1 MPQDLPKPSTTR
13 TPPPAAPATPDSPN
27 ATQDARHEDA
37 LPATP
42 QIAPPASQQR
52 PRRARPVAWQWL
64 QRNTFAPRWLTGRW
78 RHPVVGY
85 VLAVLVQLVAVLLA
99 ALLLAGSAR
108 FVFASALVLLG
119 VMLVALNWGAGPS
132 LVAALVGAVLIE
144 FVEVPSQLASVSDS
158 LSDGLALLLLVG
170 VSMTM
175 SLVPSSVE
183 RAKRRAEE
191 ERTEA
196 QVRAQAL
203 QHVQARMDEFV
214 AIASHDLRSPLT
226 AALGFNELAAMRY
239 ERLTTTIVPAQPEL
253 AGQVEAVRTSL
264 QGASQSVER
273 AQRLVDLLFD
283 TTQVRTGKLDLHCLP
298 CDLAAVVQDH
308 VLAQRVANPRRTLQ
322 LQVQREGPV
331 PVVADADRIGQVV
344 TNYVTNALK
353 YSPADQPVAVRVGQ
367 HGLYAFVAVEDR
379 GPGLAT
385 SEQERIWERFYQA
398 AGVHVQSSGAGA
410 GLGLGLHICKA
421 IVEGHGGAVGVKSAV
436 GKGST
441 FWFTLP
447 LAGET
452 G

>member
-1 MPQDLPKPSTTR
+1 MDTFSTHPSTVS
-13 TPPPAAPATPDSPN
+13 ATSG
-27 ATQDARHEDA
+27 ATHEDA
-37 LPATP
+37 TPERTPAAGRAIQAAEACHANQEP
-42 QIAPPASQQR
+42 QER
-52 PRRARPVAWQWL
+52 PRPGWPKVAWQWL

-85 VLAVLVQLVAVLLA
+85 VLAVLVQLVGVLLT
-99 ALLLAGSAR
+99 ALLLAASAR

-119 VMLVALNWGAGPS
+119 VVLVALNWGAGPS
-132 LVAALVGAVLIE
+132 LVGALVGAVLIDV
-144 FVEVPSQLASVSDS
+144 VELPPRLAWMPED
-158 LSDGLALLLLVG
+158 LWDGVALVVLVG
-170 VSMTM
+170 VSLTM

-196 QVRAQAL
+196 QVHAEAL
-203 QHVQARMDEFV
+203 QRVQARMDEFV

-226 AALGFNELAAMRY
+226 AALGFNDLASMRY
-239 ERLTTTIVPAQPEL
+239 ERLASALVPAQPGL
-253 AGQVEAVRTSL
+253 AGQVEAVRTCL
-264 QGASQSVER
+264 QDASQSVER
-273 AQRLVDLLFD
+273 VQRLVDLLFD
-283 TTQVRTGKLDLHCLP
+283 TTQVRAGKLDLHRTW
-298 CDLAAVVQDH
+298 CDVAAVVQDN
-308 VLAQRVANPRRTLQ
+308 VLALRVANPQRTL
-322 LQVQREGPV
+322 LLEAPCAGPV

-344 TNYVTNALK
+344 TNYLTNALK
-353 YSPADQPVAVRVGQ
+353 YSPADQPVVVRVG
-367 HGLYAFVAVEDR
+367 HDGAWARVAVEDR
-379 GPGLAT
+379 GPGLSA

-398 AGVHVQSSGAGA
+398 EGVHVQSSGVGA

-421 IVEGHGGAVGVKSAV
+421 IIEGHGEAVGVKSAV